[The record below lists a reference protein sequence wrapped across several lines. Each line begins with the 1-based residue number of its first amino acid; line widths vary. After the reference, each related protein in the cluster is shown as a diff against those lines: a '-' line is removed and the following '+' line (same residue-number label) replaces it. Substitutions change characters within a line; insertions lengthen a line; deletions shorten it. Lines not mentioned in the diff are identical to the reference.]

1 MSYDVLI
8 AFFGGLVGV
17 IAITR
22 VDKGNP
28 IPGVAIATALMPPLC
43 TAGYGLATGKLAY
56 FAGALYLYI
65 INCVFIC
72 LATFVIVKYLRYPKM
87 HYVDKQKEKRISQS
101 ITIITLILVLPSLY
115 FAYRLLQE
123 RKYTYKVHDFIQQ
136 ELTEKGYTVIY
147 EKLLQNTSP
156 KRLELAFLTKTFS
169 SREIATLERA
179 MKTFGIENTDLV
191 IRQDSLDLKSTIL
204 NEINQR
210 TTSVNE
216 KDLTIRALN
225 NRLAK
230 YNVIDDKLGSNMA
243 ILFPEVDNY
252 SLGIQNRYVTT
263 DSLTEYIAFIYSANE
278 MLTEE
283 QDNKLQQWMKSQF
296 PQDSLEFIRKTSGE
310 ERP

>member
-1 MSYDVLI
+1 M

>member
-1 MSYDVLI
+1 
-8 AFFGGLVGV
+8 
-17 IAITR
+17 
-22 VDKGNP
+22 
-28 IPGVAIATALMPPLC
+28 MPPLC